1 VAGRETVKKEEHTL
15 LFTGYAR
22 LPGSITASRVS
33 DIVGVAVEVEQSTGL
48 IVDAECTLATRL
60 ASGFFRRLV
69 VGRRLE
75 EDFAAIVQAV
85 EDRYHG
91 SAQKALITA
100 LKAVLEKYLAHRRAG
115 GRPASSA

>member
-1 VAGRETVKKEEHTL
+1 VKEERTL

-33 DIVGVAVEVEQSTGL
+33 DIVGVGVEVEEDTGL

-60 ASGFFRRLV
+60 ASDFFRRLV
-69 VGRRLE
+69 VGHRLE
-75 EDFAAIVQAV
+75 EDFAVIVRAL

-115 GRPASSA
+115 RPASSA